1 MKKKIVLLTLVLA
14 VFLALAAPA
23 TAQDENVL
31 RIALQQEPDTLSPL
45 YTQMWFGTTV
55 IDLVLL
61 PAWWIDNTGAPV
73 PAIAAEIPSVEN
85 GGVSADGTVITIKV
99 NPAAVWSD
107 GEPITAADFVFTY
120 DMIMNDANTVSSRY
134 PFDEKVA
141 SVEATDDATV
151 VVTFNEPFAPW
162 LTSLFSNA
170 LAVLPEHVL
179 APVFE
184 AEGTLDTA
192 EYNRAPT
199 VGSGPFNFVSWE
211 AGSSMEFVRNDN
223 YFLGSSKLD
232 GVNIQFVPDDATVVS
247 ALIAGD
253 TDVGTFISS
262 GDVPALEETGAINI
276 ELVPSGYNE
285 GIFFNVGEFGHPA
298 LKDVN
303 VRKALAM
310 AIDRDR
316 VNSDLNAGLVFTGYS
331 FWQNTPFANPNLAPI
346 AFDKDAAAAALEA
359 AGWVDSNGDGT
370 RDKDGVELMLR
381 YVTNQRQVRKD
392 VQAIVQQDMADIGV
406 GIEIRNFESDQF
418 FAGYAD
424 GGPMSTGDYDLGE
437 YSSAPSF
444 PDPDTSRFLCSQIPG
459 DENPEGINDNWYCNP
474 ALDELFAQQA
484 ASVDVAAR
492 TAIFHQIDQ
501 VLYDEMIWLS
511 VWYDPDLWAI
521 NNRIGNTLVSGAD
534 PLWNA
539 VNWEITG

>member
-1 MKKKIVLLTLVLA
+1 MKKKIVLLMLVLS
-14 VFLALAAPA
+14 VFLALAAP
-23 TAQDENVL
+23 TLAQDENVL

-45 YTQMWFGTTV
+45 YTQMWFAATV
-55 IDLVLL
+55 IDLVLA
-61 PAWWIDNTGAPV
+61 PGWWIDNTGTPI
-73 PAIAAEIPSVEN
+73 PALAAEIPSVEN
-85 GGVSADGTVITIKV
+85 GGVSADGTVITVKV
-99 NPAAVWSD
+99 RPDAVWSD
-107 GEPITAADFVFTY
+107 GEPVTSADFLFTY
-120 DMIMNDANTVSSRY
+120 EMYMNDANTVNSRY
-134 PFDEKVA
+134 PWDERVA
-141 SVEATDDATV
+141 SVEAPDAETV
-151 VVTFNEPFAPW
+151 VITFNEPFAPW
-162 LTSLFSNA
+162 LTTTFASGII
-170 LAVLPEHVL
+170 PEHIL
-179 APVFE
+179 RPVFE

-199 VGSGPFNFVSWE
+199 VSSGPFTFVSWE
-211 AGSSMEFVRNDN
+211 AGSGMEFARNEN
-223 YFLGSSKLD
+223 YFGGTAKLD
-232 GVNIQFVPDDATVVS
+232 GVKIQFVPDDATVVS

-262 GDVPALEETGAINI
+262 GDVPALTETGVINI

-285 GIFFNVGEFGHPA
+285 GIFFNVGELGHPA

-310 AIDRDR
+310 AVDRDR
-316 VNSDLNAGLVFTGYS
+316 INTDLNAGLVYTGHS
-331 FWQNTPFANPNLAPI
+331 FWENTPFANPDLAPI
-346 AFDKDAAAAALEA
+346 GFDKDAAAAALEA

-370 RDKDGVELMLR
+370 RDKDGVELVLR

-406 GIEIRNFESDQF
+406 GIEIRNFDSDIF

-437 YSSAPSF
+437 YSAAPSF
-444 PDPDTSRFLCSQIPG
+444 PDPDTSRFLCAQVPG

-484 ASVDVAAR
+484 ATVDVNGR
-492 TAIFHQIDQ
+492 IAIFNQIDQ

-511 VWYDPDLWAI
+511 MWYDPDLWAI
-521 NNRIGNTLVSGAD
+521 NSRISNTLVSGAD

>member
-1 MKKKIVLLTLVLA
+1 MKKKIVLLTLMLA

-23 TAQDENVL
+23 VAQDENVL
-31 RIALQQEPDTLSPL
+31 RIALQQEPDSLSPL
-45 YTQMWFGTTV
+45 YTQMWFGTSV
-55 IDLVLL
+55 IDLVLIPL
-61 PAWWIDNTGAPV
+61 WWIDNTGTAI
-73 PAIAAEIPSVEN
+73 PAIAAEIPTVEN
-85 GGVSADGTVITIKV
+85 GGVNADGTVITVKI
-99 NPAAVWSD
+99 NPNAVWSD
-107 GEPITAADFVFTY
+107 GEPITSKDVLFTY
-120 DMIMNDANTVSSRY
+120 EMIMNEANTVNSRY

-141 SVEATDDATV
+141 SVEAPDAETAV
-151 VVTFNEPFAPW
+151 ITFNEPFAPW
-162 LTSLFSNA
+162 LTSMFATA
-170 LAVLPEHVL
+170 LAVVPEHVL
-179 APVFE
+179 RPVFE

-199 VGSGPFNFVSWE
+199 VGNGPFNFVSWE
-211 AGSSMEFVRNDN
+211 AGSGMEFVRNDS
-223 YFLGSSKLD
+223 YFLGTAKLD

-285 GIFFNVGEFGHPA
+285 GIYFNVGERAHPA
-298 LKDVN
+298 MLDVN

-316 VNSDLNAGLVFTGYS
+316 INSDLNAGLVFTGYS
-331 FWQNTPFANPNLAPI
+331 FWQETPFANPNLAPI

-370 RDKDGVELMLR
+370 RDKDGVELVLR

-406 GIEIRNFESDQF
+406 GIEILNFESDLF
-418 FAGYAD
+418 FADYANN
-424 GGPMSTGDYDLGE
+424 GPMAIGEYDLGE
-437 YSSAPSF
+437 FSNAPSF
-444 PDPDTSRFLCSQIPG
+444 PDPDTSIFTCPQVPG
-459 DENPEGINDNWYCNP
+459 DENPTGSNNNWYCNP

-484 ASVDVAAR
+484 ATVDFNSRVE
-492 TAIFHQIDQ
+492 IFHQIDQ
-501 VLYDEMIWLS
+501 ILYDEVIWLS
-511 VWYDPDLWAI
+511 MWYDPDLWAI
-521 NNRIGNTLVSGAD
+521 NNRIANTLVSGAD